1 MRFEAIARALERHG
15 VRRAFG
21 VPGTQTA
28 ALVEALRGSGVSF
41 TLSAHELGASFM
53 AGGYFRA
60 GGGPAAVLT
69 IGGPGFTNAL
79 TGIAE
84 ARQDSAALVHVVNA
98 PPSAPGERYRLQ
110 EIDQAGIARTLVKGT
125 FRIGPESD
133 PDVVL
138 AEAVRLA
145 VGGEPGPVLVE
156 IGGATAGGERPS
168 VEAVGGGDGAGPD
181 RTAALAELA
190 DRWRRARLPLL
201 LAGQGAS
208 GAAGDVRRLV
218 EATRCPV
225 LTTPSARGLLPE
237 DHPLAMGFDVLRG
250 GVETANELLER
261 SDLVLVLGAKLGHNG
276 SAGFRLR
283 LPAGRLVRVDT
294 DAEALAANYPAS
306 IAIEATAETVLARLL
321 GAERP
326 AGGSDW
332 PAAELAE
339 ARTRFR
345 TPDGSVPDPVVRGPS
360 GIRRASEFFAWLRE
374 ALPASAI
381 LATDSGL
388 HQVLVRRHYDVLSA
402 RGLLAPSDFQ
412 SMGFGIPAAI
422 GARLAAPDR
431 PVATIVGDGG
441 FLMSGL
447 ELTTAVRDGIGM
459 LVVVFNDGHL
469 NQIRLQQLREEGRSF
484 GVDVGRLDHARFA
497 EAIGAEHVALEETGA
512 AEDLVRRLERERPV
526 ILEVRVD
533 DSLSMRSR
541 SAGARVKSVL
551 RGVRDA
557 TGRGRQ

>member
-1 MRFEAIARALERHG
+1 MPFEAIARALERHG

-28 ALVEALRGSGVSF
+28 GLVEALRGSGVSF

-79 TGIAE
+79 TGLAE

-133 PDVVL
+133 PDTVL
-138 AEAVRLA
+138 GEAVRLA

-156 IGGATAGGERPS
+156 IGGAGGGERPL
-168 VEAVGGGDGAGPD
+168 VEAVGGGDGAGHD
-181 RTAALAELA
+181 RTASLEELA

-218 EATRCPV
+218 EATRCPL

-306 IAIEATAETVLARLL
+306 VAVETTAERAVARLL
-321 GAERP
+321 EAERP

-339 ARTRFR
+339 ARTRLR
-345 TPDGSVPDPVVRGPS
+345 TPDASVPDPVVRGPA

-374 ALPASAI
+374 TLPASAI
-381 LATDSGL
+381 VATDSGL
-388 HQVLVRRHYDVLSA
+388 HQVLARRHYDVLSA

-422 GARLAAPDR
+422 GARLAAPER

-447 ELTTAVRDGIGM
+447 ELTTAVRDGIGI

-469 NQIRLQQLREEGRSF
+469 NQIRLQQLRDEGRSF

-497 EAIGAEHVALEETGA
+497 EAIGADHVAFEDIGA
-512 AEDLVRRLERERPV
+512 AEDLVRRLDGERPV
-526 ILEVRVD
+526 ILEVRVG

-541 SAGARVKSVL
+541 SAGARLKSVL